1 MSRVKN
7 EDEFELRRESVL
19 DTAAEAF
26 AADSYPSVSMNQL
39 AAACGG
45 SKSRLY
51 HYYEGKEAIL
61 FDLLDRYTTR
71 LADLV
76 ERAQSDALHA
86 KLSAR
91 ATLHLL
97 IRTFLAE

>member
-51 HYYEGKEAIL
+51 HYYEGKEAC
-61 FDLLDRYTTR
+61 LLYTSPSPR
-71 LADLV
+71 DGL
-76 ERAQSDALHA
+76 
-86 KLSAR
+86 LSRMPSSA
-91 ATLHLL
+91 
-97 IRTFLAE
+97 